1 MEPLHIYLFGGFLLE
16 RGHLT
21 LPPIASRTGRS
32 LLAYLVTHRDRPHQ
46 RDYLAGMFWPELPES
61 RARRRLSHTLWQIQD
76 VVNTETTSYLDV
88 TTDTLAFNRSA
99 AYRLDVA
106 EFDQSFDSGSDDD
119 GEHPGQATARL
130 RNCVELYRGDFLAGY
145 FDDWVLLE
153 QDHYRQRYLIALRRL
168 VDATKATGSYEEAL
182 SFARRL
188 THHDPLN
195 EEAHQEV
202 MRLCFLL
209 GRTSDAM
216 DQFERCKSVLDEE
229 LGTEPSAPT
238 VEIYEKI
245 MRQRRSGIRPLRE
258 DERAVLLGRRSD
270 APFVGRE
277 QERRVLVDSF
287 ERVLSGSGG
296 VVLVEGEPG
305 VGKTRTTLEAAEDA
319 RWRGFDV
326 SWGACRPGAL
336 RPFAPLIEV
345 LESLTPLRVE
355 QLTDRVSPVWLG
367 EIAKLVPSL
376 GRAIEPETSAQLRP
390 AEESARMIESLVH
403 TLGALGRIAPH
414 VVIIDDL
421 HWADRDTLSVL
432 RQMSARLADSRV
444 LLMLLYRSEEARGDA
459 DVWDVL
465 RDLDR
470 SSGMGRVVLSPL
482 SVFELEEM
490 VRRILGTSRIDANA
504 AARLHRQTGGNV
516 LFTLETLLAM
526 RDRGLFDTGSDP
538 GTILQQQMDDSAV
551 PVAPRVRSVIESR
564 LSLLS
569 DEAATA
575 YRLAAI
581 AGDLVDPDL
590 IEAVTRI
597 PRSMVLMAVDELI
610 DRGLFVDDG
619 LGHYRIAHDQVRQ
632 VVYENIEPRAR
643 QNLHMSVARTLA
655 DTSPDHV
662 ESIGHHFREGGDAKR
677 ASSFLERAGLRA
689 IELNAF
695 STARSHLRSACD
707 LAEQARVG
715 DVERYTIL
723 GHLED
728 VLNVLG
734 HRDEQREAVEEMALL
749 ASDLP
754 ALHGDVAR
762 RRAWLLAQVGQLQ
775 DAEAS
780 AHRSVRFEREN
791 GDEGALS
798 NSLVALGTIRRWSGR
813 PLDAVAPLEEAVETA
828 NDEQHR
834 ADALTELASTLVE
847 VQEVEPALAHLAEAA
862 KIYERV
868 GDLRGQAEVAGI
880 EARMLHRH
888 GRKAEAE
895 NHYQTAIELCQRIG
909 YRHGEGV
916 NLTNQA
922 NLRQLM
928 GAIPDALDGYDR
940 AAVIFAEL
948 GNDRGQAMVLANSA
962 SARHNLLGEDSRAH
976 SDAQTALQLFR
987 EIGDRAREAQCEEV
1001 IAGIEVRRGNK
1012 KEARSL
1018 LRSSINDL
1026 IGSGNAVLEVQ
1037 HLRSLALLDVED
1049 GAIDDALSILDRAEE
1064 VCSLADLDMQPE
1076 LMSIRAMAY
1085 LSASDGE
1092 RAIELIRAAVAG
1104 LGSDSEW
1111 PYLIHHR
1118 HALIASEQ
1126 GEVDEARAAA
1136 VMADSL
1142 LRKALGGLTDAD
1154 FEHAIAQV
1162 PEHRAIVHSAAELT
1176 PRTIEVLLPAANAPT
1191 GRPLDEQDLRL
1202 VNWTI
1207 EHPHDERFENEID
1220 RRRARLRR
1228 LMEEASQ
1235 CGAEPSMDHLA
1246 NALSVSASTIR
1257 RDLDSL
1263 RTAGYFVR
1271 TRGQRNTG

>member
-16 RGHLT
+16 RGHVT

-32 LLAYLVTHRDRPHQ
+32 LFAYLVTHRDRPHQ
-46 RDYLAGMFWPELPES
+46 RDHLAGVFWPELPES

-76 VVNTETTSYLDV
+76 VVNTEKTSYLDV

-106 EFDQSFDSGSDDD
+106 EFDRSFESRTGDER
-119 GEHPGQATARL
+119 EHPGHETARL
-130 RNCVELYRGDFLAGY
+130 RICVELYRGDFLAGY

-216 DQFERCKSVLDEE
+216 DQFERCRSVLDEE
-229 LGTEPSAPT
+229 LGTAPSAPT
-238 VEIYEKI
+238 VAIYEKI
-245 MRQRRSGIRPLRE
+245 VRQRSSGIRPLAE
-258 DERAVLLGRRSD
+258 NERAVLLGRRSD
-270 APFVGRE
+270 SPFVGRE

-287 ERVLSGSGG
+287 ERVLAGSGG

-355 QLTDRVSPVWLG
+355 QLTERVSPVWLG
-367 EIAKLVPSL
+367 EVAKLVPAL
-376 GRAIEPETSAQLRP
+376 GRDIEPETAQLRP
-390 AEESARMIESLVH
+390 AEESDRMIESLVH
-403 TLGALGRIAPH
+403 TVGALGRISPH
-414 VVIIDDL
+414 LVIIDDL

-444 LLMLLYRSEEARGDA
+444 LLVLLYRSEEARGDVE
-459 DVWDVL
+459 VWDVL

-470 SSGMGRVVLSPL
+470 SSGLDRVILSPL

-490 VRRILGTSRIDANA
+490 VRRLLGTSRIDPNI

-526 RDRGLFDTGSDP
+526 RDRGLFESGSDP
-538 GTILQQQMDDSAV
+538 GAILERQMDESAV

-569 DEAATA
+569 DGAATT

-581 AGDLVDPDL
+581 AGDPVDLGL
-590 IEAVTRI
+590 IEAVTRF

-619 LGHYRIAHDQVRQ
+619 SGHYRIAHDQVRQ
-632 VVYENIEPRAR
+632 VVYENIETGAR
-643 QNLHMSVARTLA
+643 SHLHTLVAETLT
-655 DTSPDHV
+655 DKSPDNV
-662 ESIGHHFREGGDAKR
+662 EAIGHHFREGGDSRR
-677 ASSFLERAGLRA
+677 ASSYLEMAGLRA

-695 STARSHLRSACD
+695 STARSHLRSASD
-707 LAEQARVG
+707 LAEQAAMG
-715 DVERYTIL
+715 DVQRYTTL

-734 HRDEQREAVEEMALL
+734 RRGEQREVIEQMALL
-749 ASDLP
+749 SSDLP
-754 ALHGDVAR
+754 ALRGDVER

-775 DAEAS
+775 EAEAS
-780 AHRSVRFEREN
+780 ARRSVQFERDNE
-791 GDEGALS
+791 DDDALS
-798 NSLVALGTIRRWSGR
+798 NSLVALGTIQRWSGR
-813 PLDAVAPLEEAVETA
+813 PLEAVTPLEEAVA
-828 NDEQHR
+828 AADDEQQR
-834 ADALTELASTLVE
+834 ADALTELASTHVE
-847 VQEVEPALAHLAEAA
+847 VQDVDPALVHLAEATR
-862 KIYERV
+862 IYEKV

-880 EARMLHRH
+880 EARILHRH
-888 GRKAEAE
+888 GHKAEAE
-895 NHYQTAIELCQRIG
+895 SRYQRAIELCQRIG

-916 NLTNQA
+916 NLTNQS
-922 NLRQLM
+922 NLRQLI
-928 GAIPDALDGYDR
+928 GAIPDALGGYDR

-948 GNDRGQAMVLANSA
+948 GNERGEAMVLANSA
-962 SARHNLLGEDSRAH
+962 SARHNLLGDDDKAL
-976 SDAQTALQLFR
+976 SDATTAMRHFAKM
-987 EIGDRAREAQCEEV
+987 GDQARQAQCEEIV
-1001 IAGIEVRRGNK
+1001 AGIEVRRGNAV
-1012 KEARSL
+1012 EARRL
-1018 LRSSINDL
+1018 LQASVLDL
-1026 IGSGNAVLEVQ
+1026 VGTGNTVLEVQ
-1037 HLRSLALLDVED
+1037 HLRSLALLD
-1049 GAIDDALSILDRAEE
+1049 IDEGEIESALSALDEAQRLATEADIDLE
-1064 VCSLADLDMQPE
+1064 VE
-1076 LMSIRAMAY
+1076 LKSIRAMAC
-1085 LSASDGE
+1085 LAASDNTQ
-1092 RAIELIRAAVAG
+1092 AIELIRFAASRV
-1104 LGSDSEW
+1104 DSEVER

-1118 HALIASEQ
+1118 HARIAAACGLE
-1126 GEVDEARAAA
+1126 EEARFASLQ
-1136 VMADSL
+1136 ADSM
-1142 LRKALGGLTDAD
+1142 LRSALAGLDREEFD
-1154 FEHAIAQV
+1154 RAIAQV
-1162 PEHRAIVHSAAELT
+1162 PEHLAIITDARGFAPRIVQVH
-1176 PRTIEVLLPAANAPT
+1176 LPAANVPI
-1191 GRPLDEQDLRL
+1191 GRPLEAEELRL

-1207 EHPHDERFENEID
+1207 EHPQDERFESEID
-1220 RRRARLRR
+1220 KRRARLRR
-1228 LMEEASQ
+1228 LLDEARRS
-1235 CGAEPSMDHLA
+1235 GAQPSMEHLA

-1263 RTAGYFVR
+1263 RAAGHSVR
-1271 TRGQRNTG
+1271 TRGQRHTG